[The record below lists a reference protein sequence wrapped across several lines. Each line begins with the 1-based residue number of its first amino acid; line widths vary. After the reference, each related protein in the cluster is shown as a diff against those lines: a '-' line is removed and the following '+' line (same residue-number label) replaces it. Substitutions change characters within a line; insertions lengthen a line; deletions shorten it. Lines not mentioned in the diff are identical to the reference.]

1 MISADGLA
9 DGSIASRPSDDTDGV
24 GSASSVA
31 RSKNC
36 RSADCS
42 MLSYSAPTAS
52 AGGVDT
58 ASDHNSEVQRDTLID
73 FFRDLVTI
81 RGDFLVYDDGYR
93 RRVHTYEEV
102 GRAARGFAARLRA
115 AGVGKTDKV
124 VFWGEN
130 RPEWIACYWGCLIAG
145 AIVVPIDYRSSTDFV
160 RKVRQLVEARVILL
174 GDDVP
179 GCGAGDDLA
188 GIEQWPF

>member
-1 MISADGLA
+1 MISAAGLA
-9 DGSIASRPSDDTDGV
+9 DGSIASRPSDDADGV

-42 MLSYSAPTAS
+42 SAVVERADGES
-52 AGGVDT
+52 GRALADS
-58 ASDHNSEVQRDTLID
+58 SDHAARSAAIIIHAVQRDTLID

-81 RGDFLVYDDGYR
+81 RGEFLVFDDGYR

-102 GRAARGFAARLRA
+102 GRAARGFAARLAA
-115 AGVGKTDKV
+115 AGFSKGDKV

-130 RPEWIACYWGCLIAG
+130 RPEWVACYWGCLLAG
-145 AIVVPIDYRSSTDFV
+145 IIVVPIDYRSSAEFV
-160 RKVRQLVEARVILL
+160 AQRARAWSTR
-174 GDDVP
+174 G
-179 GCGAGDDLA
+179 
-188 GIEQWPF
+188 